1 MIACDRLSVE
11 QAAEDAFLHALGHRP
26 EKRVD
31 GVIVEH
37 GHGQESFVRIVGHP
51 VGRGK
56 GQHDLARA
64 IAAVAARAGE
74 AHQRPVAEPPEL
86 PLAERDVR
94 GQHRDDGAFILVG
107 RDVCLQQL
115 LDGGTAHNEI
125 IKHGMVGEDKGTN
138 GIVFSIQL
146 HHPGSRPDAALEAVA
161 AHPSARAHS
170 ALGKISL
177 AVGQCVKNVLLG
189 DMQAPDV
196 VQTAVVALAHHRVHA
211 ARRLTDI
218 RILGQHI
225 LDQRRLHRAHAE
237 GVGKEDG
244 RFQRAQLVDLNQAG
258 GLAKA
263 VDDMAGGQQLL
274 VEEIPRV
281 GQQGRHARLDIA
293 VRQGAVAHRHAGH
306 VADLIQ
312 RPVGQMADGQIP
324 FCRDSHKD
332 LPPRKPSPPFIAQAE
347 RVYFSQSSCWTRSMV
362 PRS

>member
-1 MIACDRLSVE
+1 M
-11 QAAEDAFLHALGHRP
+11 
-26 EKRVD
+26 
-31 GVIVEH
+31 
-37 GHGQESFVRIVGHP
+37 
-51 VGRGK
+51 
-56 GQHDLARA
+56 
-64 IAAVAARAGE
+64 
-74 AHQRPVAEPPEL
+74 AEPPEL
-86 PLAERDVR
+86 PLTERDVR

-161 AHPSARAHS
+161 AHPPARAHS
-170 ALGKISL
+170 TLGKISL

-189 DMQAPDV
+189 DMEAPDV

-225 LDQRRLHRAHAE
+225 LDQRRLRRAHAE

-244 RFQRAQLVDLNQAG
+244 RFQGAQLVDLNQAG

-274 VEEIPRV
+274 VEDIPRV

-293 VRQGAVAHRHAGH
+293 VRQGAVAHGHAGH

-312 RPVGQMADGQIP
+312 RAVGQMADGQIP

-347 RVYFSQSSCWTRSMV
+347 RVYFS
-362 PRS
+362 